1 MTKKQIQ
8 ALIDTKTQKM
18 DEYKAIRDMLKT
30 NLTTITD
37 SIRSLDDGVYLPISA
52 PYPLGGDGEM
62 DWAGDGKADAE
73 ELNNEIS
80 LAMSAYEGEVDTLMG
95 EISKDISDVEEK
107 ISEIRKEIIKLVEAL
122 LVAPDDEVEGDTYA
136 IQ

>member
-8 ALIDTKTQKM
+8 ALIDNKTQKM

-62 DWAGDGKADAE
+62 DWAGDAE